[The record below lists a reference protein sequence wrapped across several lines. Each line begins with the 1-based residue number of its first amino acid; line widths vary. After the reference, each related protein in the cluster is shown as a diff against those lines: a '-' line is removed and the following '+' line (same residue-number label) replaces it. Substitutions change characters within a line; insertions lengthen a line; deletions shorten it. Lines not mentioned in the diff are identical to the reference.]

1 MKYNKIYNT
10 QEWIHK
16 LVREN
21 QYLWCIRAW
30 RWLWFMMARWVTKW
44 NFPSETLFMF
54 KQSLNLNTEAH
65 KASTWKSPLFY
76 PTKNFSLLLSVLAI
90 FLFSFSKT
98 ITWKYKEREKK
109 QENLKCCGGEVYK
122 EGRNEESENEMN
134 LY

>member
-1 MKYNKIYNT
+1 
-10 QEWIHK
+10 
-16 LVREN
+16 
-21 QYLWCIRAW
+21 
-30 RWLWFMMARWVTKW
+30 
-44 NFPSETLFMF
+44 MF

-98 ITWKYKEREKK
+98 ITWKYKERGKK
-109 QENLKCCGGEVYK
+109 NKENLKCCGAKVYK
-122 EGRNEESENEMN
+122 EGRNEESDNEMN

>member
-1 MKYNKIYNT
+1 
-10 QEWIHK
+10 
-16 LVREN
+16 
-21 QYLWCIRAW
+21 
-30 RWLWFMMARWVTKW
+30 
-44 NFPSETLFMF
+44 MF

-65 KASTWKSPLFY
+65 KVSTWKSPLFY

-109 QENLKCCGGEVYK
+109 HGEFKMLRSEAYK